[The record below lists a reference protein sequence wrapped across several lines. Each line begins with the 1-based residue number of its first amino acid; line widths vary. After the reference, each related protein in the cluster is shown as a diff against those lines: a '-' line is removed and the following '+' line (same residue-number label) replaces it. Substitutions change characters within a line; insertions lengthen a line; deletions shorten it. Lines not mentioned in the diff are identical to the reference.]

1 MSEIN
6 NPATSPKLAEL
17 YSKADDLTK
26 QYNATVLEGTMADAA
41 KVEADLD
48 QAINEYTAEVRKMCF
63 DACKATDDPM
73 LTACTLRTF
82 VTIKRKDQKE
92 QGDNSGR
99 PPVRTLEQC
108 EKDIDLYK
116 LHKYIEGGVGHDKN
130 WVHIAEKF
138 NMLLTAAAAK
148 DLGLDPKA
156 VSDSYAMSQ
165 IARDIDLG
173 KAPTSDTAILAQ
185 LKVVIAAMIGDGYK
199 VTTHD
204 VKYLLKVYTKKT
216 KKALTVTTANH
227 RYMRGYLADICHKL
241 VTGKVYGIDYKTVKD
256 K

>member
-1 MSEIN
+1 MSENTIPN
-6 NPATSPKLAEL
+6 PKLAEL
-17 YSKADDLTK
+17 YAKADDLVK

-73 LTACTLRTF
+73 LTACTLRSF
-82 VTIKRKDQKE
+82 QTIKRKDVKE
-92 QGDNSGR
+92 QGDKSGK
-99 PPVRTLEQC
+99 PPIRVLEYC
-108 EKDIDLYK
+108 EKDIDLLK
-116 LHKYIEGGVGHDKN
+116 LHKYIEGGIGHDKN
-130 WVHIAEKF
+130 WPFIAEKF

-148 DLGLDPKA
+148 DLGLDPKP
-156 VSDSYAMSQ
+156 VNDSYALSQ

-204 VKYLLKVYTKKT
+204 VKYLMKVYSKKS

-241 VTGKVYGIDYKTVKD
+241 ATGKVYGLDHKTVKD